1 MRGFTR
7 NLYAFTQLHTLV
19 LLPGLSFF
27 SHHLLLYLVMEKKC
41 IYSWYRLDNT
51 VTIIYFP
58 IVRALQYSDH

>member
-1 MRGFTR
+1 
-7 NLYAFTQLHTLV
+7 
-19 LLPGLSFF
+19 
-27 SHHLLLYLVMEKKC
+27 MEKKC